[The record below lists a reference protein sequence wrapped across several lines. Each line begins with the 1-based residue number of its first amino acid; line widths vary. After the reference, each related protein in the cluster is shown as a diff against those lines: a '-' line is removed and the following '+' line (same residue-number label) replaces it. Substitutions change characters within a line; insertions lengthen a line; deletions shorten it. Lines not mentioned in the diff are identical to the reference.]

1 MSVQW
6 IKLLPNLILNTFTK
20 NGKQTQRMFGTAE
33 TCVGNVCLLWVHL
46 GITGLKPSTMKHRI
60 FFNSY
65 FSSVPPLFFG
75 HTVQLVGS
83 LSPPPPCALSHVSRV
98 QLFATPW
105 TVAHQAPLSMG
116 FSRQEHWSG
125 LPFPLPGDLPGIKPA
140 SPTLQADSLPT
151 EPPGKP
157 ALFHCQ
163 GSTRGHGSES
173 VES

>member
-1 MSVQW
+1 MCWECLPSLGTFRKHWFKTINNEAQTLFQ
-6 IKLLPNLILNTFTK
+6 LLLQLC
-20 NGKQTQRMFGTAE
+20 A
-33 TCVGNVCLLWVHL
+33 
-46 GITGLKPSTMKHRI
+46 PS
-60 FFNSY
+60 FFWLHCAACGVFVLRPY
-65 FSSVPPLFFG
+65 
-75 HTVQLVGS
+75 
-83 LSPPPPCALSHVSRV
+83 ALSRFSHV

-151 EPPGKP
+151 EPPGRP
-157 ALFHCQ
+157 ALFHRQ
-163 GSTRGHGSES
+163 ASTRGHGSKS

>member
-1 MSVQW
+1 MNVQW

-20 NGKQTQRMFGTAE
+20 NGKQTQRMFGTVE
-33 TCVGNVCLLWVHL
+33 TCVGNVCLLWVHS
-46 GITGLKPSTMKHRI
+46 GSTGLKPSTMKHRL

-65 FSSVPPLFFG
+65 FGSAPPLFFWPHCAACG
-75 HTVQLVGS
+75 VFVLR
-83 LSPPPPCALSHVSRV
+83 PYALSRFSHV

-151 EPPGKP
+151 EPPGRP
-157 ALFHCQ
+157 ALFHRQ
-163 GSTRGHGSES
+163 ASTRGHGSKS